1 MQFAESTEI
10 RTSDAGRSCA
20 AVRRARAASVRN
32 RRKPLRA
39 ALLALVWMLPAVWCA
54 AHALG
59 HQIESSPQSDIALS
73 ASAGVPVT
81 SCDHDHAHS
90 HPEAPLVLSAEGAKK
105 LGEPVLF
112 AAAVEFEGP
121 DATLYSHEDSA
132 LGHAS
137 RQVAEVSEPRA
148 PPIS

>member
-1 MQFAESTEI
+1 LKAGNVQFAEST
-10 RTSDAGRSCA
+10 
-20 AVRRARAASVRN
+20 VRN
-32 RRKPLRA
+32 RHKPLRA
-39 ALLALVWMLPAVWCA
+39 GLLAFVWMLPAVWCA

-59 HQIESSPQSDIALS
+59 HEIEPSPQSDLALS

-81 SCDHDHAHS
+81 SCNHDHAHS
-90 HPEAPLVLSAEGAKK
+90 HPEAPPVLSAEGAKK

-121 DATLYSHEDSA
+121 DATLCSPEDSA
-132 LGHAS
+132 LGYAAH
-137 RQVAEVSEPRA
+137 QVVAGSGPRA